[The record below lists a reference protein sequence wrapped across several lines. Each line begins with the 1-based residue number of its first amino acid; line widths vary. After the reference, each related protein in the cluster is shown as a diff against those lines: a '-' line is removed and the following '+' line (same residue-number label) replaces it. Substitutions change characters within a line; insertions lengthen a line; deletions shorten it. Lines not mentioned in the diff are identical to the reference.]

1 MGHWNNE
8 DRSGWGGGGVVVAR
22 LAGSFK
28 SEAQVNEKG
37 QNALKARVV
46 DA

>member
-1 MGHWNNE
+1 MKIG
-8 DRSGWGGGGVVVAR
+8 RVGGGGGVVVAR